1 MASALRICRPAG
13 APSSILQRA
22 AGCCQHIS
30 HSAKASSASAHPLQ
44 SSRRQRP
51 VAANAAPFSR
61 APAVASFHTTPAAH
75 ASRAQQPSGNPA
87 ATSLGLLD
95 VLGNI
100 PAPST
105 SVDICMSSGFVLN
118 SGARV
123 TDGSGIILVGGEA
136 FRWRPWE
143 LSSPTSTSPDGKKE
157 GPRVQNKKGQYDV
170 PPPSL
175 SLFAHLWPRPDLL
188 ILGVGPENRPL
199 SPELRK
205 AVSALGIR
213 VEVLDTRNA
222 SAQFNLLATERGV
235 DDVAAALIPIG
246 WVEGEGAP
254 SDDEGELTHE

>member
-1 MASALRICRPAG
+1 MASTLRICRPAG
-13 APSSILQRA
+13 ASNSILPRAA
-22 AGCCQHIS
+22 AGCRHIS
-30 HSAKASSASAHPLQ
+30 HSTSASVRARCSLNLRNQQPVAPNQ
-44 SSRRQRP
+44 SSRG
-51 VAANAAPFSR
+51 S
-61 APAVASFHTTPAAH
+61 VASFHTTPSVH
-75 ASRAQQPSGNPA
+75 ASRAQQPGGNPA

-123 TDGSGIILVGGEA
+123 TDGSGIILIGGEA

-143 LSSPTSTSPDGKKE
+143 LSPSASEGK
-157 GPRVQNKKGQYDV
+157 PRLQNKKGQYDV

-222 SAQFNLLATERGV
+222 AAQFNLLATERGV

-246 WVEGEGAP
+246 WVEGQGAP
-254 SDDEGELTHE
+254 SDDEGEITHE